1 MSCKMERELIQ
12 KLIRIA
18 KDHRKMS
25 YAPYSNFNVSAA
37 LLTESGNIY
46 KGINFENAAY
56 SPSICAE
63 RSAASAAVNAGDRKF
78 TAIAIVGGPSYSTD
92 NYCPPCGVCRQ
103 VLREFADP
111 QEMVVILAKSVT
123 DYREY
128 TLEQLLPE
136 SFGPENLEIT
146 V

>member
-63 RSAASAAVNAGDRKF
+63 RSAASATVNAGDRKF